1 MIDRRREENPRKS
14 LIYNH
19 FEHISILSTKT
30 GLLKTLREYYNVNC
44 KEAIE
49 AKYKV
54 QDTLPLAYI
63 ITSNAA
69 DLEF

>member
-1 MIDRRREENPRKS
+1 MIDRRKEENPRKP

-30 GLLKTLREYYNVNC
+30 GLLKTLREYYNNTC
-44 KEAIE
+44 KEAID